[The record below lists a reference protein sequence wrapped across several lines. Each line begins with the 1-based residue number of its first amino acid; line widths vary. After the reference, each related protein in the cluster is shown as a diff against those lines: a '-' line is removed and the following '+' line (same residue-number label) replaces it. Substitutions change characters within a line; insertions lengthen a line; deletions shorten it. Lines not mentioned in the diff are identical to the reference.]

1 MSTVKLWSLEN
12 ALTKRPHS
20 SEKPIVSRK
29 VLASDEDF
37 ILTCLNES
45 RLVERGYVQ
54 LELDREM
61 FKNSL
66 SKRRDFNT
74 KQVTEFAQKIQNTK
88 LAPGLLG
95 CQRES
100 IGRTK
105 VGQVLG
111 KSDFSIG
118 DVSITKFVKRKG
130 LVDFFDLMK
139 TESILSKAT
148 LGQDIGGFTHPTIQ
162 LSGGPCVLPFHIEHW
177 AAASV
182 NVLHWGQ
189 PKVWEI
195 IPPDQFLPA
204 VLNMKQLQ
212 ESVDLKNYGGVC
224 ESTLTHRDVFYDT
237 AFLSVQ
243 SHRVIQK
250 PGDIMVIAPFALHS
264 VQNLGTNCSA
274 SQNFMPPELL
284 PRCAAYKTCYH
295 TEGLGGKPLF
305 NTMTAMIEDL
315 YRSGK
320 IELQDFIHD
329 SDPLK
334 SYKLRV
340 VDKLKK
346 EGNMRVLK
354 EVLHNIKRSA
364 TTPAWFEFIL
374 PKEEKVQK
382 VGESCS
388 TSAMEKYFSC
398 SLCEYS
404 TNHHCDLKK
413 HIQRKHGDK
422 VTVPPNTNQVECP
435 DCGKVLKCL
444 RKHKELQRC
453 KKRLRED

>member
-12 ALTKRPHS
+12 ALTERPHP
-20 SEKPIVSRK
+20 SEKPIISRN
-29 VLASDEDF
+29 VLESAEDF

-45 RLVERGYVQ
+45 RLVDRGYVQ
-54 LELDREM
+54 MKLDREM
-61 FKNSL
+61 CDKSL
-66 SKRRDFNT
+66 SKRRDFNK
-74 KQVTEFAQKIQNTK
+74 KQVTEFAQKIQK
-88 LAPGLLG
+88 AQLAPGLLG

-100 IGRTK
+100 MGRTK

-118 DVSITKFVKRKG
+118 DVSLTKFVRRKG
-130 LVDFFDLMK
+130 LVDFFDLVK
-139 TESILSKAT
+139 TESILSKEA

-204 VLNMKQLQ
+204 VLNMKNLQ
-212 ESVDLKNYGGVC
+212 ESVDLGNYGGVC

-237 AFLSVQ
+237 AILSVQ
-243 SHRVIQK
+243 SHRVVQK
-250 PGDIMVIAPFALHS
+250 PGDIMVIAPFAMHS

-284 PRCAAYKTCYH
+284 PQCAAYKTCFH
-295 TEGLGGKPLF
+295 SEGLGGKPLF

-320 IELQDFIHD
+320 IELQDYIHD

-334 SYKLRV
+334 SYKLKV
-340 VDKLKK
+340 VDKARKD
-346 EGNMRVLK
+346 GNKSVLK
-354 EVLHNIKRSA
+354 EVLQHIKISA

-374 PKEEKVQK
+374 PMEGKAQTED
-382 VGESCS
+382 ESS
-388 TSAMEKYFSC
+388 SKSVEDKYFLC
-398 SLCEYS
+398 SNCDYS
-404 TNHHCDLKK
+404 TNHHSDLGK
-413 HIQRKHGDK
+413 HIRRKHGDE
-422 VTVPPNTNQVECP
+422 VNVPPNTNQVKCP
-435 DCGKVLKCL
+435 ECGKVLKCL
-444 RKHKELQRC
+444 RKHKDLQRC
-453 KKRLRED
+453 KKRPRED

>member
-12 ALTKRPHS
+12 ALRERPHS

-45 RLVERGYVQ
+45 RIVKRGYVQ

-66 SKRRDFNT
+66 SKRLDF
-74 KQVTEFAQKIQNTK
+74 KVEQVTEFAQKIQNTK

-139 TESILSKAT
+139 TESILSKKN
-148 LGQDIGGFTHPTIQ
+148 LGQEIGGFTHPTIQ

-182 NVLHWGQ
+182 NVLHWGR

-195 IPPDQFLPA
+195 IPPDHFLPA
-204 VLNMKQLQ
+204 LLNMKELQ

-243 SHRVIQK
+243 CHRVVQK

-274 SQNFMPPELL
+274 SQNFMPPELI
-284 PRCAAYKTCYH
+284 PQSAAYKTCFH
-295 TEGLGGKPLF
+295 SEGLAGKPLF

-320 IELQDFIHD
+320 IDVQDFIHD

-346 EGNMRVLK
+346 EGNKKVLK
-354 EVLHNIKRSA
+354 EVLHHIKRSA

-374 PKEEKVQK
+374 PKERKVN
-382 VGESCS
+382 VDETCS
-388 TSAMEKYFSC
+388 KSAMDKYFAC
-398 SLCEYS
+398 SICEYT

-413 HIQRKHGDK
+413 HIRRKHGAR
-422 VTVPPNTNQVECP
+422 VRVPPNTNQVECP
-435 DCGKVLKCL
+435 DCRKVLKCL
-444 RKHKELQRC
+444 RKHKDLQRC
-453 KKRLRED
+453 KKRLRKKD

>member
-12 ALTKRPHS
+12 ALTARPHP
-20 SEKPIVSRK
+20 SEKPIISRN
-29 VLASDEDF
+29 VLESAEDF

-45 RLVERGYVQ
+45 RLVDRGYVQ
-54 LELDREM
+54 MKLDREM
-61 FKNSL
+61 CEKSL
-66 SKRRDFNT
+66 SKRCDFNT
-74 KQVTEFAQKIQNTK
+74 KQVTEFAQKIQK
-88 LAPGLLG
+88 AQLAPGLLG

-100 IGRTK
+100 MGRTK

-118 DVSITKFVKRKG
+118 DVSITKFVRRKG

-139 TESILSKAT
+139 TESILSKES

-195 IPPDQFLPA
+195 IPPDQFIPA
-204 VLNMKQLQ
+204 VSNMKHLQ
-212 ESVDLKNYGGVC
+212 ESVDLGNYGGVC

-237 AFLSVQ
+237 AFLSVR
-243 SHRVIQK
+243 SHRVVQK
-250 PGDIMVIAPFALHS
+250 PGDIMVIAPFAMHS

-284 PRCAAYKTCYH
+284 PQCAAYKTCFH
-295 TEGLGGKPLF
+295 SEGLGGKPLF

-320 IELQDFIHD
+320 IELQDYIHD

-334 SYKLRV
+334 IYKLKV
-340 VDKLKK
+340 ADKARKD
-346 EGNMRVLK
+346 GNKRVLK
-354 EVLHNIKRSA
+354 EVLQHIKISA

-374 PKEEKVQK
+374 HMEGKAETED
-382 VGESCS
+382 ESCS
-388 TSAMEKYFSC
+388 KSVEDKYFSC
-398 SLCEYS
+398 SNCDYS
-404 TNHHCDLKK
+404 TNHHSDLGK
-413 HIQRKHGDK
+413 HIRRKHGDQ
-422 VTVPPNTNQVECP
+422 VNVPPNTNQVKCP
-435 DCGKVLKCL
+435 ECGKILKCL
-444 RKHKELQRC
+444 RKHKDLQRC
-453 KKRLRED
+453 KKRPRED

>member
-1 MSTVKLWSLEN
+1 MSTVKLWSLAN
-12 ALTKRPHS
+12 ALTERPHS

-29 VLASDEDF
+29 VLSSDEDF

-61 FKNSL
+61 IQKSL
-66 SKRRDFNT
+66 SKRGDFNT
-74 KQVTEFAQKIQNTK
+74 KQVTEFAQKIQSTK

-105 VGQVLG
+105 VGYVFG

-139 TESILSKAT
+139 TESILSKGT

-182 NVLHWGQ
+182 NVLHWGK

-204 VLNMKQLQ
+204 VFNMKHLQ
-212 ESVDLKNYGGVC
+212 ESIDLGSYGGVC
-224 ESTLTHRDVFYDT
+224 ESTLTHRDVFYD
-237 AFLSVQ
+237 ADFLTVK
-243 SHRVIQK
+243 SHRVVQM

-274 SQNFMPPELL
+274 SQNFMPPELIHQ
-284 PRCAAYKTCYH
+284 CAAYKTCFH
-295 TEGLGGKPLF
+295 SEGLGGKPLF
-305 NTMTAMIEDL
+305 NTMTTMIENL
-315 YRSGK
+315 YRCGK

-329 SDPLK
+329 SDPYK

-346 EGNMRVLK
+346 EGNKSVLK
-354 EVLHNIKRSA
+354 EVIQHIKRSA
-364 TTPAWFEFIL
+364 TTPAWFELIL
-374 PKEEKVQK
+374 PMEGNAQTEYDN
-382 VGESCS
+382 CS
-388 TSAMEKYFSC
+388 KNVREKYFSC
-398 SLCEYS
+398 TECDYS
-404 TNHHCDLKK
+404 TNHHCDLGK
-413 HIQRKHGDK
+413 HMRRKHGDQ
-422 VTVPPNTNQVECP
+422 VQVPPNTNQVKCP
-435 DCGKVLKCL
+435 DCDKILKCL
-444 RKHKELQRC
+444 RKHKYWNRC
-453 KKRLRED
+453 KKRPRED

>member
-12 ALTKRPHS
+12 ALRERPHS

-37 ILTCLNES
+37 IRTCLNES
-45 RLVERGYVQ
+45 RIVKRGYVQ

-66 SKRRDFNT
+66 SKRLDF
-74 KQVTEFAQKIQNTK
+74 KVEQVTEFAQKIQNTK

-139 TESILSKAT
+139 TESILSKKN
-148 LGQDIGGFTHPTIQ
+148 LGQEIGGFTHPTIQ

-182 NVLHWGQ
+182 NVLHWGR

-195 IPPDQFLPA
+195 IPPDHFLPA
-204 VLNMKQLQ
+204 LLNMKELQ

-243 SHRVIQK
+243 CHRVVQK

-274 SQNFMPPELL
+274 SQNFMPPELI
-284 PRCAAYKTCYH
+284 PHSAAYKTCFH
-295 TEGLGGKPLF
+295 SEGLAGKPLF

-320 IELQDFIHD
+320 IDVQDFIHD

-340 VDKLKK
+340 VDKLQK
-346 EGNMRVLK
+346 EGNKTVLK
-354 EVLHNIKRSA
+354 EVIHHIKRSA

-374 PKEEKVQK
+374 PKERKVN
-382 VGESCS
+382 VDETCS
-388 TSAMEKYFSC
+388 KSIMDKYFAC
-398 SLCEYS
+398 SICEYT

-413 HIQRKHGDK
+413 HIRRKHGAR
-422 VTVPPNTNQVECP
+422 VRVPPNTNQVECP
-435 DCGKVLKCL
+435 DCRKVLKCL
-444 RKHKELQRC
+444 RKHKDLQRC
-453 KKRLRED
+453 KKRLRKKD

>member
-12 ALTKRPHS
+12 ALTERPNS
-20 SEKPIVSRK
+20 NEKPIVSQK

-37 ILTCLNES
+37 ILTCLNEP
-45 RLVERGYVQ
+45 RIVERGYVQ
-54 LELDREM
+54 LKLDKEM

-66 SKRRDFNT
+66 SKRGDFNT
-74 KQVTEFAQKIQNTK
+74 NQVTEFAQKIKSSQ

-105 VGQVLG
+105 VGQVFG
-111 KSDFSIG
+111 NSDFSIG
-118 DVSITKFVKRKG
+118 DVSITKFLKRKG

-139 TESILSKAT
+139 TESILSKRT

-182 NVLHWGQ
+182 NVLHWGE

-204 VLNMKQLQ
+204 VHNMKQLQ
-212 ESVDLKNYGGVC
+212 ESVDLGNYGGVC

-237 AFLSVQ
+237 AFLTVKSHHVVQ
-243 SHRVIQK
+243 M

-274 SQNFMPPELL
+274 SQNFMPPELI
-284 PRCAAYKTCYH
+284 PQCAAYKTCFH
-295 TEGLGGKPLF
+295 SEGLGGKPLF
-305 NTMTAMIEDL
+305 NKMTTMIENL
-315 YRSGK
+315 YKDGK
-320 IELQDFIHD
+320 IELQDYIHD
-329 SDPLK
+329 SDPFK

-346 EGNMRVLK
+346 EENKSVLK
-354 EVLHNIKRSA
+354 EVIQHIKRSA
-364 TTPAWFEFIL
+364 TTPAWFGLIL
-374 PKEEKVQK
+374 PLEKNAQTK
-382 VGESCS
+382 YDHCS
-388 TSAMEKYFSC
+388 KSLRYKYFSC
-398 SLCEYS
+398 TECDYS
-404 TNHHCDLKK
+404 TNHHCDLGK
-413 HIQRKHGDK
+413 HIRRKHGEQ
-422 VTVPPNTNQVECP
+422 VQVPPNTNQVKCP

-444 RKHKELQRC
+444 RKHKYSKRC
-453 KKRLRED
+453 KKRPRED

>member
-12 ALTKRPHS
+12 ALTARPHP

-45 RLVERGYVQ
+45 RLVDRGYVQ
-54 LELDREM
+54 MKLDREM
-61 FKNSL
+61 CEKSL

-74 KQVTEFAQKIQNTK
+74 KQVTEFAQKIQK
-88 LAPGLLG
+88 AQLAPGLLG

-118 DVSITKFVKRKG
+118 DVSITKFVRRKG

-139 TESILSKAT
+139 TESILSKES

-284 PRCAAYKTCYH
+284 PQCAAYKTCFH
-295 TEGLGGKPLF
+295 SEGLGGKPLF

-320 IELQDFIHD
+320 IELQNYNRRRCE
-329 SDPLK
+329 K
-334 SYKLRV
+334 S
-340 VDKLKK
+340 
-346 EGNMRVLK
+346 
-354 EVLHNIKRSA
+354 
-364 TTPAWFEFIL
+364 
-374 PKEEKVQK
+374 EK
-382 VGESCS
+382 G
-388 TSAMEKYFSC
+388 
-398 SLCEYS
+398 
-404 TNHHCDLKK
+404 
-413 HIQRKHGDK
+413 
-422 VTVPPNTNQVECP
+422 
-435 DCGKVLKCL
+435 
-444 RKHKELQRC
+444 
-453 KKRLRED
+453 

>member
-1 MSTVKLWSLEN
+1 MSTVNLWSLEN
-12 ALTKRPHS
+12 ALRERPHS

-37 ILTCLNES
+37 IRTCLNES
-45 RLVERGYVQ
+45 RILERGYVQ

-66 SKRRDFNT
+66 SKRQDF
-74 KQVTEFAQKIQNTK
+74 KAEQVTEFAQKIQNTK

-139 TESILSKAT
+139 TESILSKKS

-182 NVLHWGQ
+182 NVLHWGR

-195 IPPDQFLPA
+195 IPPDHFLPA
-204 VLNMKQLQ
+204 LLNMKELQ

-243 SHRVIQK
+243 CHRVVQK

-274 SQNFMPPELL
+274 SQNFMPPELI
-284 PRCAAYKTCYH
+284 PHSAAYKTCFH
-295 TEGLGGKPLF
+295 SEGLAGKPLF

-320 IELQDFIHD
+320 IDVQDFIHD

-340 VDKLKK
+340 VDKLQK
-346 EGNMRVLK
+346 EGNKTVLK
-354 EVLHNIKRSA
+354 EVIHHIKRSA

-374 PKEEKVQK
+374 PKERKVN
-382 VGESCS
+382 VDETCS
-388 TSAMEKYFSC
+388 KSIMDKYFAC
-398 SLCEYS
+398 SICEYT
-404 TNHHCDLKK
+404 TNHHCDLRK
-413 HIQRKHGDK
+413 HIRRKHGDQ
-422 VTVPPNTNQVECP
+422 VRVPPNTNQVECP
-435 DCGKVLKCL
+435 DCRKVLKCL
-444 RKHKELQRC
+444 RKHKDLQRC
-453 KKRLRED
+453 KKRLRKKD

>member
-1 MSTVKLWSLEN
+1 MSTVTLWSLEN
-12 ALTKRPHS
+12 ALRERPHS

-45 RLVERGYVQ
+45 RIVKRGYVQ

-66 SKRRDFNT
+66 SKRLDF
-74 KQVTEFAQKIQNTK
+74 KVEQVTEFAQKIQNTK

-139 TESILSKAT
+139 TESILSKKS

-182 NVLHWGQ
+182 NVLHWGR
-189 PKVWEI
+189 PKVWKI
-195 IPPDQFLPA
+195 IPPDEFLPA
-204 VLNMKQLQ
+204 VINMKELQ

-243 SHRVIQK
+243 CHRVVQK

-274 SQNFMPPELL
+274 SQNFMPPELI
-284 PRCAAYKTCYH
+284 PHSAAYKTCFH
-295 TEGLGGKPLF
+295 SEGLAGKPLF

-320 IELQDFIHD
+320 IDLQDFIHD

-340 VDKLKK
+340 VDKLQK
-346 EGNMRVLK
+346 EGNKTVLK
-354 EVLHNIKRSA
+354 EVIHHIKRSA

-374 PKEEKVQK
+374 PKERKVN
-382 VGESCS
+382 VDETCS
-388 TSAMEKYFSC
+388 KSAMDKYFAC
-398 SLCEYS
+398 SICEYT

-413 HIQRKHGDK
+413 HIRRKHGAR
-422 VTVPPNTNQVECP
+422 VRVPPNTNQVECP
-435 DCGKVLKCL
+435 DCRKVLKCL
-444 RKHKELQRC
+444 RKHKDLQRC
-453 KKRLRED
+453 KKRLRKKD